1 MKDKAL
7 PIAAAALILVIGG
20 AYLLYDKLSE
30 GVSPDN
36 LGSTPQSS
44 AVSEPES
51 SDSSEPKSSDTSE
64 SENSDTSE
72 PENSADS
79 EEEKITAPD
88 VTLYNADGT
97 TLQLSE
103 FFGKPIV
110 LNFWAS
116 WCGPCRSE
124 MPAFD
129 AACTELEDEVQFIM
143 LNCTDGQ
150 RETVETAAAF
160 ISEQGYTFPVYY
172 DIGQTASDIYGA
184 SSLPTTFFI
193 DAGGHAVAY
202 ARGAIDAETLQKGL
216 ALIK

>member
-44 AVSEPES
+44 AISDPE
-51 SDSSEPKSSDTSE
+51 SSDTSE
-64 SENSDTSE
+64 AES
-72 PENSADS
+72 SAGS
-79 EEEKITAPD
+79 EEKKITAPD
-88 VTLYNADGT
+88 ATLYNADGT
-97 TLQLSE
+97 TVQLSE

-116 WCGPCRSE
+116 WCGPCQSE

-129 AACTELEDEVQFIM
+129 AACAELGDEVQFIM

-193 DAGGHAVAY
+193 DADGHAVAY
-202 ARGAIDAETLQKGL
+202 ARGTIDAETLQKGL

>member
-30 GVSPDN
+30 DVSPDN

-44 AVSEPES
+44 TVSEPES
-51 SDSSEPKSSDTSE
+51 S
-64 SENSDTSE
+64 
-72 PENSADS
+72 AAS
-79 EEEKITAPD
+79 EEEKVTAPD

-97 TLQLSE
+97 AVQLSE

-116 WCGPCRSE
+116 WCGPCQSE

-172 DIGQTASDIYGA
+172 DIGQTASDIYGT

-193 DAGGHAVAY
+193 DADGHAVAY
-202 ARGAIDAETLQKGL
+202 AIGAIDAETLQKGL